1 MMLQSYKKCIF
12 ANVLKTLF
20 MSEHLRYH
28 RGKRVLLF
36 LIILFVS
43 GLIGVAISAIF
54 MAAGDT
60 GMKIAQGLSSIF
72 MFVVPPI
79 VYYYVTRMKH
89 QMYDLGFRKPA
100 NPWWLLLIGVVLMFI
115 SLPVTNQLT
124 RWNEAM
130 SFGGVFEKLE
140 EYLKMLEE
148 TAAAT
153 TEKMLNVDTI
163 GGLLLNLLVIALIP
177 AVGEELTFRG
187 VLQQGLMRRVK
198 SPHVAILLSA
208 AIFSFIHFQ
217 FYGFLPRMFL
227 GILLGYM
234 FYITRSLWTS
244 IAMHFVNNGTAV
256 VLYYLNNK
264 GIIDIDPEHFG
275 EMQYSWLITISFVV
289 TAALIGWS
297 WWRVNNTKKGDD

>member
-1 MMLQSYKKCIF
+1 MAQH
-12 ANVLKTLF
+12 LK
-20 MSEHLRYH
+20 YH
-28 RGKRVLLF
+28 SGKRILIF
-36 LIILFVS
+36 LIIL
-43 GLIGVAISAIF
+43 LISSLVGVAISAAFIF
-54 MAAGDT
+54 SGDT

-89 QMYDLGFRKPA
+89 QMHDLGFRKPA
-100 NPWWLLLIGVVLMFI
+100 HPWWLLLLGIALMFI

-187 VLQQGLMRRVK
+187 VLQQGLCRKMN
-198 SPHVAILLSA
+198 PHAAIILSA

-234 FYITRSLWTS
+234 FYITGSIWTS

-256 VLYYLNNK
+256 VVYYLNHR
-264 GIIDIDPEHFG
+264 GIIEVDAEHFG
-275 EMQYSWLITISFVV
+275 EATVSWLVVISAVV
-289 TAALIGWS
+289 TVALIAWS

>member
-1 MMLQSYKKCIF
+1 
-12 ANVLKTLF
+12 

-28 RGKRVLLF
+28 RGKRILIF
-36 LIILFVS
+36 LIILFVC
-43 GLIGVAISAIF
+43 GLVGVAISALF
-54 MAAGDT
+54 MASGDT

-79 VYYYVTRMKH
+79 VYYYVTRRKH
-89 QMYDLGFRKPA
+89 QMYDLGLREPA
-100 NPWWLLLIGVVLMFI
+100 KPWWLIIIGVVLMFI

-130 SFGGVFEKLE
+130 SFGGAFEKLE

-153 TEKMLNVDTI
+153 TEKMLNVNTI

-234 FYITRSLWTS
+234 FYITGSLWTS

-275 EMQYSWLITISFVV
+275 ELQYSWLITISFVV
-289 TAALIGWS
+289 TAALIGWC
-297 WWRVNNTKKGDD
+297 WWKAKTMQKKFDE

>member
-1 MMLQSYKKCIF
+1 
-12 ANVLKTLF
+12 

-177 AVGEELTFRG
+177 AVGEELSFRG

-289 TAALIGWS
+289 TAALIGWC
-297 WWRVNNTKKGDD
+297 WWKAKNDAKKLNE

>member
-1 MMLQSYKKCIF
+1 MAQH
-12 ANVLKTLF
+12 LK
-20 MSEHLRYH
+20 YH
-28 RGKRVLLF
+28 SGKRILIF
-36 LIILFVS
+36 LIIL
-43 GLIGVAISAIF
+43 LISSLVGVAISAAFIF
-54 MAAGDT
+54 SGDT

-89 QMYDLGFRKPA
+89 QMHDLGFHKPA
-100 NPWWLLLIGVVLMFI
+100 RPWWLLLLGIALMFI

-187 VLQQGLMRRVK
+187 VLQQGLCRKMN
-198 SPHVAILLSA
+198 PHAAIILSA

-234 FYITRSLWTS
+234 FYITGSIWTS

-256 VLYYLNNK
+256 VVYYLNHR
-264 GIIDIDPEHFG
+264 GIIEVDAEHFG
-275 EMQYSWLITISFVV
+275 EASGSWLVVISAVV
-289 TAALIGWS
+289 TVALIAWS

>member
-1 MMLQSYKKCIF
+1 
-12 ANVLKTLF
+12 

-43 GLIGVAISAIF
+43 SLIGVAISAIF

-140 EYLKMLEE
+140 DYLKMLEE

-198 SPHVAILLSA
+198 SPHVAIILSA

-234 FYITRSLWTS
+234 FYITGSLWTS

-275 EMQYSWLITISFVV
+275 EMQYSWLTTISFVV
-289 TAALIGWS
+289 TAALIGWC
-297 WWRVNNTKKGDD
+297 WWKAENDAKASDE

>member
-1 MMLQSYKKCIF
+1 
-12 ANVLKTLF
+12 

-28 RGKRVLLF
+28 RGKRTLIF

-43 GLIGVAISAIF
+43 GLIGVAISALF

-79 VYYYVTRMKH
+79 VYYYVTRRKH
-89 QMYDLGFRKPA
+89 QMYDLGFREPA
-100 NPWWLLLIGVVLMFI
+100 NPWWLIIIGVALMFI

-130 SFGGVFEKLE
+130 SFGGAFEKLE

-153 TEKMLNVDTI
+153 TEKMLNVDTV

-198 SPHVAILLSA
+198 SPHVAIILSA

-227 GILLGYM
+227 GILLGYL

-256 VLYYLNNK
+256 VVYYLNHK
-264 GIIDIDPEHFG
+264 GIIHVDVEHFG
-275 EMQYSWLITISFVV
+275 ESQSAWLVVISALVTIM
-289 TAALIGWS
+289 LIAWS
-297 WWRVNNTKKGDD
+297 WWRVNSTKKGDD

>member
-1 MMLQSYKKCIF
+1 
-12 ANVLKTLF
+12 

-289 TAALIGWS
+289 TAALIGWC
-297 WWRVNNTKKGDD
+297 WWKAENDAKKYR

>member
-1 MMLQSYKKCIF
+1 
-12 ANVLKTLF
+12 

-60 GMKIAQGLSSIF
+60 GMKISQGLSSIF

-289 TAALIGWS
+289 TAALIGWC
-297 WWRVNNTKKGDD
+297 WWKAENDAKKIR

>member
-1 MMLQSYKKCIF
+1 
-12 ANVLKTLF
+12 

-234 FYITRSLWTS
+234 FYITGSLWTS
-244 IAMHFVNNGTAV
+244 ITMHFVNNGTAV

-275 EMQYSWLITISFVV
+275 EMQYSWLTTISFVV
-289 TAALIGWS
+289 TAALIGWC
-297 WWRVNNTKKGDD
+297 WWKAENDAKKIR

>member
-1 MMLQSYKKCIF
+1 M
-12 ANVLKTLF
+12 
-20 MSEHLRYH
+20 
-28 RGKRVLLF
+28 F

>member
-1 MMLQSYKKCIF
+1 M
-12 ANVLKTLF
+12 
-20 MSEHLRYH
+20 
-28 RGKRVLLF
+28 F

-289 TAALIGWS
+289 TAALIGWC
-297 WWRVNNTKKGDD
+297 WWKAKNDAKKLNE

>member
-1 MMLQSYKKCIF
+1 
-12 ANVLKTLF
+12 

>member
-1 MMLQSYKKCIF
+1 
-12 ANVLKTLF
+12 

-234 FYITRSLWTS
+234 FCITRSLWTS

-289 TAALIGWS
+289 TAALIGWC

>member
-1 MMLQSYKKCIF
+1 
-12 ANVLKTLF
+12 

-43 GLIGVAISAIF
+43 GLIGVAISTIF

-100 NPWWLLLIGVVLMFI
+100 NPWWLIIIGVVLMFI

-297 WWRVNNTKKGDD
+297 WWKAKNDAKKLNE

>member
-1 MMLQSYKKCIF
+1 
-12 ANVLKTLF
+12 

-28 RGKRVLLF
+28 TGKRILIF
-36 LIILFVS
+36 LIILLIS
-43 GLIGVAISAIF
+43 GLVGVAISAAF
-54 MAAGDT
+54 MFAGDT

-234 FYITRSLWTS
+234 FYITGSLWTS

-256 VLYYLNNK
+256 VLYYLNYK

-275 EMQYSWLITISFVV
+275 EMQYSWLTTISFMV
-289 TAALIGWS
+289 TAALIGWC
-297 WWRVNNTKKGDD
+297 WWKAENDAKKIR

>member
-1 MMLQSYKKCIF
+1 M
-12 ANVLKTLF
+12 
-20 MSEHLRYH
+20 
-28 RGKRVLLF
+28 F

-198 SPHVAILLSA
+198 SPHVAHSPFPPSF
-208 AIFSFIHFQ
+208 FSFYFSSV
-217 FYGFLPRMFL
+217 
-227 GILLGYM
+227 LLG
-234 FYITRSLWTS
+234 FPLSPFPGGGRSLFFTVFLWVTCS
-244 IAMHFVNNGTAV
+244 ISHAYWGQASPCIPLTPARLGVYIPKT
-256 VLYYLNNK
+256 K
-264 GIIDIDPEHFG
+264 GPPHTPPGSFG
-275 EMQYSWLITISFVV
+275 ERSILGSSPS
-289 TAALIGWS
+289 TA
-297 WWRVNNTKKGDD
+297 WWRRRPSPGVGGGEATQKKGVVSASTFFSSFENQKT

>member
-1 MMLQSYKKCIF
+1 
-12 ANVLKTLF
+12 
-20 MSEHLRYH
+20 MSEHLKYH
-28 RGKRVLLF
+28 TGKRGLIF
-36 LIILFVS
+36 LIIL
-43 GLIGVAISAIF
+43 LISSLVGVAISAAF
-54 MAAGDT
+54 VFAGDT

-79 VYYYVTRMKH
+79 VYYYITRRKN
-89 QMYDLGFRKPA
+89 QMQSLGFRSLKQ
-100 NPWWLLLIGVVLMFI
+100 PWWLLIIGVALMFI
-115 SLPVTNQLT
+115 SMPVTNQLT

-130 SFGGVFEKLE
+130 QLGGVFEKLE

-153 TEKMLNVDTI
+153 TEKMLNVGTI
-163 GGLLLNLLVIALIP
+163 GGLLLNLLIIALIP

-187 VLQQGLMRRVK
+187 VLQQGLTRKMN
-198 SPHVAILLSA
+198 PHAAIILSA

-234 FYITRSLWTS
+234 FYITGSLWTS

-256 VLYYLNNK
+256 VVYYLNYR
-264 GIIDIDPEHFG
+264 GIIDVDVEHFG
-275 EMQYSWLITISFVV
+275 EAQSAWLVVISAVV
-289 TAALIGWS
+289 TVILIAWS
-297 WWRVNNTKKGDD
+297 WWKVNNTKKGDD

>member
-1 MMLQSYKKCIF
+1 
-12 ANVLKTLF
+12 
-20 MSEHLRYH
+20 MSEHLKYH
-28 RGKRVLLF
+28 TGKRVLIF
-36 LIILFVS
+36 LIIL
-43 GLIGVAISAIF
+43 LISSLVGVAISAAF
-54 MAAGDT
+54 VFAGDT

-79 VYYYVTRMKH
+79 VYYYITRRKN
-89 QMYDLGFRKPA
+89 QMQSLGFRSLKQ
-100 NPWWLLLIGVVLMFI
+100 PWWLLIIGVALMFI
-115 SLPVTNQLT
+115 SMPVTNQLT

-130 SFGGVFEKLE
+130 QLGGVFEKLE

-153 TEKMLNVDTI
+153 TEKMLNVGTI
-163 GGLLLNLLVIALIP
+163 GGLLLNLLIIALIP

-187 VLQQGLMRRVK
+187 VLQQGLTRKMN
-198 SPHVAILLSA
+198 PHAAIILSA

-234 FYITRSLWTS
+234 FYITGSLWTS

-256 VLYYLNNK
+256 VVYYLNYR
-264 GIIDIDPEHFG
+264 GIIDVDVEHFG
-275 EMQYSWLITISFVV
+275 EAQSAWLVVISAVV
-289 TAALIGWS
+289 TVILIAWS
-297 WWRVNNTKKGDD
+297 WWKVNNTKKGDD

>member
-1 MMLQSYKKCIF
+1 
-12 ANVLKTLF
+12 

-234 FYITRSLWTS
+234 FYITGSLWTS

-256 VLYYLNNK
+256 VLYYLNYK

-275 EMQYSWLITISFVV
+275 EMQYSWLTTISFVV
-289 TAALIGWS
+289 TAALIGWL
-297 WWRVNNTKKGDD
+297 RDLGGRQPLDAYR

>member
-1 MMLQSYKKCIF
+1 MAQH
-12 ANVLKTLF
+12 LK
-20 MSEHLRYH
+20 YH
-28 RGKRVLLF
+28 SGKRILIF
-36 LIILFVS
+36 LIIL
-43 GLIGVAISAIF
+43 LISSLVGVAISAAFIF
-54 MAAGDT
+54 SGDT

-89 QMYDLGFRKPA
+89 QMHDLGFRKPA
-100 NPWWLLLIGVVLMFI
+100 HPWWLLLLGIALMFI

-177 AVGEELTFRG
+177 AVGEELTFRS
-187 VLQQGLMRRVK
+187 VLQQGLCRKMN
-198 SPHVAILLSA
+198 PHAAIILSA

-234 FYITRSLWTS
+234 FYITGSIWTS

-256 VLYYLNNK
+256 VVYYLNHR
-264 GIIDIDPEHFG
+264 GIIEVDAEHFG
-275 EMQYSWLITISFVV
+275 EAPGSWLVVISAVV
-289 TAALIGWS
+289 TVALIAWS